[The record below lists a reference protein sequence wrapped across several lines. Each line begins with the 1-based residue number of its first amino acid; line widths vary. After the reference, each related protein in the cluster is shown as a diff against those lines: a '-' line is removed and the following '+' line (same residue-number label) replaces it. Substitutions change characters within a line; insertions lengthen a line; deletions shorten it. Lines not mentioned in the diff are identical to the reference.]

1 MTQQESTVKEQ
12 RLGVGMRSL
21 SLSLDVI
28 IAMATGLAGL
38 CLYVLTLAPSI
49 LEGDSG
55 EFQFTAPTL
64 GVMHT
69 TGYPLYTLLGWLW
82 THLLPFSNAAYKMNL
97 FSAVTEA
104 ATLALVYLFCLRL
117 FAGAFAGAF
126 PVFLIRLYAILT
138 AALLGTSYMFWSQAI
153 VATVYSLHVFF
164 VALTLWLL
172 LRFRD
177 TIRQHGMVDTKQ
189 ARQTLL
195 WFALAYGLGLTHHR
209 TMLLL
214 APGYLLFIVLC
225 WHSIFRHVRLLG
237 TMLLLALTP
246 LLLYLYLPWR
256 AAVDPRYPY
265 LQHQLVAWIFGSDFA
280 GQVAP
285 STWLSD
291 FPLRLERLWSI
302 TSAQFGVWGI
312 ALAALGLGILIYRQW
327 RVALLLLSIA
337 LPTAAFA
344 YLYRY
349 GDPSAPIFNIGLY
362 LLPVFLVI
370 AICIGYGLA
379 EIARLVARFNRTIA
393 VTLALLLVL
402 LLPGLQLRQNYAH
415 VDMHANASIEQYAR
429 ATMGLPFAENSV
441 VIGKWDTLTPLWYL
455 QYIEGQRPDLSIF
468 DAPLLS
474 QPWIDKITSSI
485 AQGKAVYVF
494 GNLNRMPATIEARQ
508 VAPAHGYTPR
518 TDRDFTYAES
528 DPVVELRAAQ
538 DTIQPPHGAVPILG
552 GELRLLGFSV
562 AEMPEA
568 GKPVDIN
575 VFWQAEQ
582 SLHNNYRT
590 VVRLKDAHGQV
601 LAQSD
606 KAPDDFWSVTY
617 PTSHWMPGTA
627 MRDVHQLTI
636 PAGTAPL
643 SYTLE
648 AGVYLPGTNKWL
660 EAQGQQSFTLGSIT
674 VRRGPTGAEPDA
686 QKRLNPPN
694 IAGDVA
700 IVGYDYTPGETHP
713 GAIVN
718 FTLYWRAQ
726 SQPQGEYRIIADL
739 EDARGTRYSIQT
751 LTLLDGQYPSV
762 NWLPGELVRDPQRF
776 AVSAEVSNGSY
787 DLVVTPEGPGGR
799 GNPIRLG
806 SVQVKGRERMM
817 VAPSVQILQRAD
829 WNDGI
834 SLYGYSL
841 NTQEAKPGGALQVTL
856 VWQANGHPTV
866 NYKIFFQMLD
876 AQNKLVA
883 QADAQP
889 CQGSC
894 PTTSWLAGE
903 YLPDTYTL
911 NLKPDIS
918 PGEYTLIAGF
928 YDESTGQR
936 LPLKNGGDHLPLSIK
951 IRVP

>member
-12 RLGVGMRSL
+12 RLGVEVGSL
-21 SLSLDVI
+21 SLSIDTI
-28 IAMATGLAGL
+28 IALATGMLGL
-38 CLYVLTLAPSI
+38 WIYVLTLAPSI

-82 THLLPFSNAAYKMNL
+82 THLLPFSGAAYKMNL
-97 FSAVTEA
+97 FSAVVEA
-104 ATLALVYLFCLRL
+104 ATLSLVYLMCLRL
-117 FAGAFAGAF
+117 FRCALHNRELF
-126 PVFLIRLYAILT
+126 IRLYAFLT
-138 AALLGTSYMFWSQAI
+138 AALLGTSFMFWSQAI
-153 VATVYSLHVFF
+153 VATVYSLHIFF
-164 VALTLWLL
+164 VALTLWLM

-177 TIRQHGMVDTKQ
+177 TVQQNGTMDTKQ
-189 ARQTLL
+189 ATQTLL
-195 WFALAYGLGLTHHR
+195 WFAAAYGFGLTHHR

-214 APGYLLFIVLC
+214 APGYLLFILLS
-225 WHSIFRHVRLLG
+225 WPGILRHVRLLG
-237 TMLLLALTP
+237 TMLLLALAP

-265 LQHQLVAWIFGSDFA
+265 LQHQLIAWIFGSDFA
-280 GQVAP
+280 EQVAP

-291 FPLRLERLWSI
+291 LPLRLERLWAV
-302 TSAQFGVWGI
+302 TSAQFGVWGM
-312 ALAALGLGILIYRQW
+312 ALAAIGLGVLFYRQW
-327 RVALLLLSIA
+327 RLALLLLGVA

-370 AICIGYGLA
+370 AICIGYC
-379 EIARLVARFNRTIA
+379 LVQCSGFVAKLNGK
-393 VTLALLLVL
+393 VGVVLALLLLL
-402 LLPGLQLRQNYAH
+402 LLPGLQLRQNYSH
-415 VDMHANASIEQYAR
+415 VDMHANTSIEQYAR
-429 ATMGLPFAENSV
+429 TTMALPFAENSV
-441 VIGKWDTLTPLWYL
+441 IIGKWDTLTPLWYL
-455 QYIEGQRPDLSIF
+455 QYIEGQRPDISIF
-468 DAPLLS
+468 DAPLLT

-485 AQGKAVYVF
+485 AQGKSVYVF
-494 GNLNRMPATIEARQ
+494 GNLNRMPATIESRL

-528 DPVVELRAAQ
+528 DPIVELRQAQ
-538 DTIQPPHGAVPILG
+538 DTIQSPPGSPLVLG
-552 GELRLLGFSV
+552 GELGLLGFSV
-562 AEMPEA
+562 AETPEA
-568 GKPVDIN
+568 GKPVDIS
-575 VFWQAEQ
+575 VFWQDEQ

-617 PTSHWMPGTA
+617 PTSHWIPGTA

-643 SYTLE
+643 SYTVE
-648 AGVYLPGTNKWL
+648 AGVYLTGTNKWL
-660 EAQGQQSFTLGSIT
+660 EAQGKQSFTLGSIT
-674 VRRGPTGAEPDA
+674 IQRGPAGAEPDA
-686 QKRLNPPN
+686 QTQLNPPLV
-694 IAGDVA
+694 AGDVA
-700 IVGYDYTPGETHP
+700 IAGYDYVPVESHP
-713 GAIVN
+713 GAEVN
-718 FTLYWRAQ
+718 FTLYWQAQ
-726 SQPQGEYRIIADL
+726 SKPRGEYHIVAALQDS
-739 EDARGTRYSIQT
+739 GGQQYSIQT
-751 LTLLDGQYPSV
+751 LKPLDGQYPSS
-762 NWLPGELVRDPQRF
+762 NWLPGELVRDPQLF
-776 AVSAEVSNGSY
+776 AISAEVPNGTY

-799 GNPIRLG
+799 GKPLRLG

-817 VAPSVQILQRAD
+817 VAPSIQVMQQAG
-829 WNDGI
+829 WQDGI

-841 NTQEAKPGGALQVTL
+841 NAQEVKPGGELQATL
-856 VWQANGHPTV
+856 VWQATGHPTE

-911 NLKPDIS
+911 HLKPDLP
-918 PGEYTLIAGF
+918 PGDYTLIVGF

-936 LPLKNGGDHLPLSIK
+936 LLLKSGGDHIPLSLK